1 MNVTHEKT
9 PESASELHYKTAYL
23 HLFSAVAGLA
33 ERIEAADSGMS
44 LADVRGSL
52 EQALRDAE
60 ECACAD

>member
-1 MNVTHEKT
+1 MNVIHEKT
-9 PESASELHYKTAYL
+9 PEFASELHYKTAYL
-23 HLFSAVAGLA
+23 HLFGAIASLA
-33 ERIEAADSGMS
+33 ERIEAADSGIS

>member
-1 MNVTHEKT
+1 MNVIHEK
-9 PESASELHYKTAYL
+9 PSEFASELHYKAAYL
-23 HLFSAVAGLA
+23 HLFGAIAGLA

-60 ECACAD
+60 DAACAD

>member
-1 MNVTHEKT
+1 MKKRRNSR
-9 PESASELHYKTAYL
+9 PSCKTAYL
-23 HLFSAVAGLA
+23 HLFGAIAGLA
-33 ERIEAADSGMS
+33 ERIEAADSNIS